1 LIAPIAILS
10 LLANIAVGL
19 SSFDSN
25 SLADS
30 YPDSSRNFDFTI
42 KLSFIG
48 ILASSKAFLYPLILS
63 IAENFSIS
71 PVICAIFLW
80 LQSIKYLVAVYA
92 PLKLSALTIIHLL

>member
-1 LIAPIAILS
+1 MSTNPNIQISSGTLSPASWIALIAPIAILS

-42 KLSFIG
+42 KEKNI
-48 ILASSKAFLYPLILS
+48 ILDTFKGG
-63 IAENFSIS
+63 AE
-71 PVICAIFLW
+71 IFLNRYDGEV
-80 LQSIKYLVAVYA
+80 SN
-92 PLKLSALTIIHLL
+92 